1 MDGFY
6 TVKEVCLKLH
16 IARETLRRWEHD
28 DWFPKRTRFRGTLG
42 ADGQHGIL
50 LPARGLDSPD
60 VWRQRSA
67 TKGQA
72 GPPIWARPNAIQ
84 NDIGGRVR

>member
-28 DWFPKRTRFRGTLG
+28 DWFPKRIRFRGTLG

-50 LPARGLDSPD
+50 LPARGLDSPGTCGD
-60 VWRQRSA
+60 SGAQPKVRQ
-67 TKGQA
+67 G
-72 GPPIWARPNAIQ
+72 RPS
-84 NDIGGRVR
+84 GLGLTPFKTT

>member
-28 DWFPKRTRFRGTLG
+28 DWFPKRIRFRGTLG

-50 LPARGLDSPD
+50 LPARGS
-60 VWRQRSA
+60 
-67 TKGQA
+67 
-72 GPPIWARPNAIQ
+72 
-84 NDIGGRVR
+84 